1 MMCCLLFQSG
11 IPYVEVL
18 CKNRYVG
25 RSFIQPDTRSRQLA
39 VAKKFGALSENLM
52 GQRVV
57 LVDDSIV
64 RGTTVGPIIR
74 LLRQAGAKE
83 VGLILVALFFCMLWD
98 TGPHKSGIC
107 KNNFR
112 PMSYIKKYHNNSWKG
127 HTSVSTPLNTIT
139 RTDQNKYIQ
148 YKVTVQYCP
157 VN

>member
-1 MMCCLLFQSG
+1 MLFQSG
-11 IPYVEVL
+11 IPYMEVL

-83 VGLILVALFFCMLWD
+83 VCVILEAIF
-98 TGPHKSGIC
+98 SGASC
-107 KNNFR
+107 R
-112 PMSYIKKYHNNSWKG
+112 
-127 HTSVSTPLNTIT
+127 TIT
-139 RTDQNKYIQ
+139 PQK
-148 YKVTVQYCP
+148 
-157 VN
+157 